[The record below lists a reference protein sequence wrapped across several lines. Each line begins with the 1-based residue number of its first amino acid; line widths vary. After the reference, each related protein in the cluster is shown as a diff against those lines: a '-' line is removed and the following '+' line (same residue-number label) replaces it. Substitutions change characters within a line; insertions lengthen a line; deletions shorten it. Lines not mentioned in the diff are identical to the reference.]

1 MCAAPSGGRDGASRG
16 APRES
21 RGAAAGKHR
30 AGSAQRPPRLTPGP
44 PPPLPPLPPRSAVG
58 ARGTSRLPPPPSKS
72 RLAPSARR
80 GPRGAS
86 RSPPPWGS
94 PLEPGVLPAERGT
107 GARAP
112 APGGEAP
119 RLLGVIR
126 AEVCG
131 GEPSPS
137 LRPAKSPEAP
147 FLGDSQQP
155 AAGGRERRL
164 EPVPGQASAREPAVR
179 KARAYFPQSRCRDF
193 TAKACGGFAQCEE
206 ERTARQPLGARCCTG
221 SGRQR
226 GPSPRALSPKYG
238 SSGRNGG
245 CAEGPGRGAPPPEPG
260 PAPLLPWP
268 PPTRRLR
275 GRGEFPAAGCGRG
288 DRARRPA
295 PPPRSRLRPA
305 PEGSGRPPPPASRLG
320 AAVCRGPPWGAG
332 GGPCR
337 GGLWPGPA
345 AGLHA
350 CVRACGR

>member
-58 ARGTSRLPPPPSKS
+58 ARGTSRLPPPPKS

-245 CAEGPGRGAPPPEPG
+245 GAEGPGRGAPPPEPG

-275 GRGEFPAAGCGRG
+275 GRGESPAAGCGRG

-305 PEGSGRPPPPASRLG
+305 PEGSGRPLPPASRLG